1 MTPKALHLLVVE
13 LPGCPP
19 RHYLLN
25 AATIRLGRVEGNSI
39 VVEEETVSS
48 RHCELRRRGIGY
60 EILDSGSTNGTRVN
74 GETVGTEPR
83 ELHEGDSILLGLAA
97 KARFLRIRE
106 IRDRPEASPAP
117 VATITRKLERS
128 AINPVAAAVAKAAR
142 ESVKAAG

>member
-25 AATIRLGRVEGNSI
+25 AATIRLGRVEGNAI

-48 RHCELRRRGIGY
+48 RHCELRRKGIGY
-60 EILDSGSTNGTRVN
+60 EIVDPGSTNGTRVN
-74 GETVGTEPR
+74 GETIGTEPR
-83 ELHEGDSILLGLAA
+83 ELHEGDSILLGLSA

-117 VATITRKLERS
+117 VATITRKLEKP
-128 AINPVAAAVAKAAR
+128 AINPVAAAVAKAVR
-142 ESVKAAG
+142 ENAKAS